1 MGKKQWFDFNKA
13 IFLLFIIA
21 VIIIIKAALTSQTSS
36 LEQDANIVLTK
47 LTDGHQET
55 SLLNSNEIDVEKLR
69 KLDKMDYN
77 EIKSM
82 LGVRNDFCIYFE
94 DTTGNIVKID
104 NTNTGIGSDKIY
116 INGEPCR

>member
-1 MGKKQWFDFNKA
+1 MEKQWFDFNKA

-36 LEQDANIVLTK
+36 LEQEANIVLTK

-77 EIKSM
+77 EIKDR
-82 LGVRNDFCIYFE
+82 LGVKNDFCIYFE

-104 NTNTGIGSDKIY
+104 NTNTGIGSGKIY
-116 INGEPCR
+116 INGQPCR